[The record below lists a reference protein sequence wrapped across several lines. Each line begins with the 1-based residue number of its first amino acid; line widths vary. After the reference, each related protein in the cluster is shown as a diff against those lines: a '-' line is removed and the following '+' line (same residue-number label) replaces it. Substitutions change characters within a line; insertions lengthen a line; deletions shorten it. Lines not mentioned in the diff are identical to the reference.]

1 MSESVPPTQQPAGQ
15 ESGVRR
21 VRTTEGAR
29 FFGVP
34 VGEVIGNKFDSRERA
49 ATRATSMTRILSL
62 QRQFAAARDTGN
74 LGAMRQLQEKFSAAV
89 KSYAAT
95 NGQLTDVLDSLVG
108 ARGRNDLALGK
119 KKNLR
124 D

>member
-1 MSESVPPTQQPAGQ
+1 MKDNA
-15 ESGVRR
+15 RR

-34 VGEVIGNKFDSRERA
+34 IGTQIGNRFDSNTTQA
-49 ATRATSMTRILSL
+49 SRATSLTRLKSL
-62 QRQFAAARDTGN
+62 QRQFLAAKAVGN
-74 LGAMRQLQEKFSAAV
+74 LSQMRDIQQTFTAAV
-89 KSYAAT
+89 KDYAST
-95 NGQLTDVLDSLVG
+95 NGQLTEVLDALIAS
-108 ARGRNDLALGK
+108 RGRADIALGK

>member
-1 MSESVPPTQQPAGQ
+1 MADDAGI
-15 ESGVRR
+15 RR

-34 VGEVIGNKFDSRERA
+34 VGEVIGNKYDPNLKA
-49 ATRATSMTRILSL
+49 AGRATSLTRLKSL
-62 QRQFAAARDTGN
+62 QRQFLAAKKVGDLSRMRDI
-74 LGAMRQLQEKFSAAV
+74 QERFTEAV

-95 NGQLTDVLDSLVG
+95 NGQLTDVLDALVG
-108 ARGRNDLALGK
+108 SRGRADMSLGK
-119 KKNLR
+119 KKGIK

>member
-1 MSESVPPTQQPAGQ
+1 MEDNA
-15 ESGVRR
+15 RR

-34 VGEVIGNKFDSRERA
+34 IGTPIGNRFDPNTAQASRSTSL
-49 ATRATSMTRILSL
+49 TRLKSL
-62 QRQFAAARDTGN
+62 QRQFLAAKAVGN
-74 LGAMRQLQEKFSAAV
+74 LAQMRDIQETFTAAV
-89 KSYAAT
+89 REYAAT
-95 NGQLTDVLDSLVG
+95 NGQLTEVLDTLV
-108 ARGRNDLALGK
+108 ASRGRADMALGK